1 MATKLTL
8 RIDADLIAHAKSSGR
23 AQGKSVSRPVAD
35 YFAGLPEQEAPR
47 EAARDTPATP
57 LVDSLRGVLK
67 GTRLGRED
75 YLRHLER
82 RHC

>member
-8 RIDADLIAHAKSSGR
+8 RIDPDLIAQAKSYGR
-23 AQGKSVSRPVAD
+23 AQGKSVSRLVAD
-35 YFAGLPEQEAPR
+35 DFADLAEQEAPR
-47 EAARDTPATP
+47 EAGRDTPATP

-67 GTRLGRED
+67 GTRLGHED

-82 RHC
+82 RHR

>member
-8 RIDADLIAHAKSSGR
+8 RIDAELIAQAKSYGR
-23 AQGKSVSRPVAD
+23 TQGKSVYRLVAD
-35 YFAGLPEQEAPR
+35 YFAGLAEQEAPR

-67 GTRLGRED
+67 ETRLGRED
-75 YLRHLER
+75 YLRHLEQ
-82 RHC
+82 RHR